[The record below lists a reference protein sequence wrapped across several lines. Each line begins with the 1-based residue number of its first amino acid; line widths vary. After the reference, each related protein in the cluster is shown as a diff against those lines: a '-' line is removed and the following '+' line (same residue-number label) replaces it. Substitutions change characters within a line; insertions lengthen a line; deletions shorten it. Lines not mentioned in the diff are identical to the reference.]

1 MSIRPVILIVPLI
14 SLGPAQAAPLATYSC
29 PAGTAGPH
37 AAGVVLPT
45 GMKSATG
52 NPARDLHRVVLSD
65 PAAICNDGSP
75 GVYYVR
81 PGTTDPDKWH
91 IHLMGGFSCTDEA
104 SCAERWCGDAS
115 GGASLSE
122 LMSSDWTPDAA
133 FFNGFADG
141 SPRWGAANPLDGWTQ
156 VVVYYCGSDMHRGR
170 AGATTL
176 GGMDL
181 DFAGGHILEA
191 TLRDLQTG
199 TVAVDTDGDGLD
211 ESVPDLDYATHVLL
225 SGSSAGGVGAA
236 QQADRI
242 RGALR
247 ATNPEVPFRVVVDAA
262 IIPKLQ
268 NWLTPAEAETVWTGF
283 YNDQSVWLADT
294 DDSCLAAN
302 ASDPWRCEDAGFV
315 VKTALA
321 TPVFVRSD
329 LLDFLLFDGVDAVVQ
344 DAGYAAITEADYAS
358 YMADRLDEIATTVV
372 SSNGVAAGAYGPMC
386 RRHVGITREDAAL
399 FQLMEDPGVQLTFV
413 DAVYDWMIGTGLNYS
428 QLVDDYAVAEADTL
442 SPSFLWLD
450 SCPY

>member
-1 MSIRPVILIVPLI
+1 M
-14 SLGPAQAAPLATYSC
+14 
-29 PAGTAGPH
+29 
-37 AAGVVLPT
+37 
-45 GMKSATG
+45 
-52 NPARDLHRVVLSD
+52 
-65 PAAICNDGSP
+65 
-75 GVYYVR
+75 
-81 PGTTDPDKWH
+81 
-91 IHLMGGFSCTDEA
+91 
-104 SCAERWCGDAS
+104 
-115 GGASLSE
+115 
-122 LMSSDWTPDAA
+122 
-133 FFNGFADG
+133 
-141 SPRWGAANPLDGWTQ
+141 
-156 VVVYYCGSDMHRGR
+156 
-170 AGATTL
+170 
-176 GGMDL
+176 
-181 DFAGGHILEA
+181 
-191 TLRDLQTG
+191 
-199 TVAVDTDGDGLD
+199 
-211 ESVPDLDYATHVLL
+211 
-225 SGSSAGGVGAA
+225 
-236 QQADRI
+236 
-242 RGALR
+242 
-247 ATNPEVPFRVVVDAA
+247 DAA